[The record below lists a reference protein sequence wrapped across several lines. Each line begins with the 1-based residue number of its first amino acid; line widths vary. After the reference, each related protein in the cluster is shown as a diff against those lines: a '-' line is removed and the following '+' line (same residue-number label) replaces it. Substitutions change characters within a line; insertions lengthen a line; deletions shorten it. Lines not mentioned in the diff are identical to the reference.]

1 MENDK
6 IKLSSPWITYF
17 HKVQALFEKDDSVT
31 VDFDED
37 KCHLN
42 IIVEGDIEKGEA
54 IQKLFPSE
62 KVFGNNVMKINVVT
76 IQEPKQMPTA
86 QIFANAFKNNPV
98 VEDVINTFDIIFR
111 DDQTYVMF
119 QNKVVQ
125 FFNDDIYDYNGVCTT
140 LYQDIAKD
148 VFKDFADVHYCTSTN
163 INTNKEVKNINI
175 DKESTEKSN
184 NKITY
189 DDLAGL
195 IEAFWYGY

>member
-6 IKLSSPWITYF
+6 MKLSPPWVTYF

-31 VDFDED
+31 VDFDE
-37 KCHLN
+37 KNCCLN
-42 IIVEGDIEKGEA
+42 IIVKEDVEKGEA

-62 KVFGNNVMKINVVT
+62 KVFGNNVMKINVIT
-76 IQEPKQMPTA
+76 IMEEKQIPTA
-86 QIFANAFKNNPV
+86 QIFAYAFCGNPI
-98 VEDVINTFDIIFR
+98 VEDIINASDILR
-111 DDQTYVMF
+111 DDQTYIMF

-163 INTNKEVKNINI
+163 INTNKEVKNTNI

>member
-6 IKLSSPWITYF
+6 IKLSPPWITYF
-17 HKVQALFEKDDSVT
+17 HKVQALFEKDNSVM

-37 KCHLN
+37 NCHLN
-42 IIVEGDIEKGEA
+42 IIVEEDIEKGEA

-62 KVFGNNVMKINVVT
+62 IVFGNNVMKINIVT
-76 IQEPKQMPTA
+76 IQEPKQIPTA
-86 QIFANAFKNNPV
+86 QIFTNAFKNNPV
-98 VEDVINTFDIIFR
+98 VEDIISASDILR
-111 DDQTYVMF
+111 DDQTYIMF

-125 FFNDDIYDYNGVCTT
+125 FFNDNISDYNGVCST

-163 INTNKEVKNINI
+163 INKDKETKNADFVEKTNKKM
-175 DKESTEKSN
+175 
-184 NKITY
+184 TY

>member
-6 IKLSSPWITYF
+6 MKLSPPWITYF
-17 HKVQALFEKDDSVT
+17 HKVQALFEKDNSIT
-31 VDFDED
+31 VDFDESN
-37 KCHLN
+37 CCLN
-42 IIVEGDIEKGEA
+42 IIVKEDIEKGEA

-62 KVFGNNVMKINVVT
+62 KVFGNNIMKINVVT
-76 IQEPKQMPTA
+76 IQEPKQIPTA

-98 VEDVINTFDIIFR
+98 VEDVINKSDILR
-111 DDQTYVMF
+111 NDQTYIMF

-140 LYQDIAKD
+140 LYQNIAKD

-163 INTNKEVKNINI
+163 VNENEDIEDTSLS
-175 DKESTEKSN
+175 KESDNKKS
-184 NKITY
+184 Y
-189 DDLAGL
+189 DSLAEI